1 MSNEPLNNYVDLVS
15 VTRGKVVENIHQGIA
30 IAMDSNYRII
40 KKWGDTST
48 EIFPRSALKPIQTF
62 GIVSTGTDKALKL
75 KDEQI
80 ALATSS
86 HHAEP
91 IHVDM
96 VKSWLKELKLE
107 EEDLTLGSAWP
118 LSSKRKDYILRHEG
132 RKSKLYNNC
141 SGKHCGQLSICIHQ
155 KFKTLNY
162 QDQKHSVQKL
172 FIQNLEKLSET
183 KINYIGIDGCGLPA
197 PSLPLERF
205 AFALTKFADPA
216 KLEGIDK
223 KAAIKVFECCVKYP
237 VLFGGSESVNSI
249 LTKSSKKRVLV
260 KNGADGVF
268 SAIIPDEK
276 MAIVVKIK
284 DGNTKAAEVAIAG
297 LLKDLKILNN
307 DEVKKLINQPIYNS
321 AGKKTGAIYWND
333 DVKN

>member
-1 MSNEPLNNYVDLVS
+1 MIEESKARFVDLVA
-15 VTRGKVVENIHQGIA
+15 VTRGEVIENIHQGIA
-30 IAMDSNYRII
+30 IAIDSNYRII
-40 KKWGDTST
+40 KQWGDTT
-48 EIFPRSALKPIQTF
+48 AEIFPRSALKPIQTF
-62 GIVSTGTDKALKL
+62 GIISTGADKALKL

-86 HHAEP
+86 HHAET

-96 VKSWLKELKLE
+96 VKLWLKELKLE

-118 LSSKRKDYILRHEG
+118 LSPKRKDYILRHEG
-132 RKSKLYNNC
+132 RKSKFYHNC
-141 SGKHCGQLSICIHQ
+141 SGKHCGQLSICVHQ

-162 QDQKHSVQKL
+162 QDPKHPVQKL

-183 KINYIGIDGCGLPA
+183 KINHIGIDGCGLPA

-205 AFALTKFADPA
+205 AYALTKFADPA
-216 KLEGIDK
+216 KLDGVDK
-223 KAAIKVFECCVKYP
+223 KAVMKVFECCVKFP

-249 LTKSSKKRVLV
+249 LTKSSKKKILV

-284 DGNTKAAEVAIAG
+284 DGNMTAAEIAIAG
-297 LLKDLKILNN
+297 LLRDLKILDN
-307 DEVKKLINQPIYNS
+307 DEVKKLISQPIINS
-321 AGKKTGAIYWND
+321 AGKRSGKMYWLGE
-333 DVKN
+333 

>member
-1 MSNEPLNNYVDLVS
+1 MIEGSKARFIDLVAA
-15 VTRGKVVENIHQGIA
+15 TRGEVIENIHQGIA
-30 IAMDSNYRII
+30 IAIDSNYRII
-40 KKWGDTST
+40 KKWGDTT
-48 EIFPRSALKPIQTF
+48 AEIFPRSALKPIQTF
-62 GIVSTGTDKALKL
+62 GIISTGTDKALKL

-86 HHAEP
+86 HHAET

-96 VKSWLKELKLE
+96 VKFWLKELKLD

-118 LSSKRKDYILRHEG
+118 LSPKRKDYILRHEG
-132 RKSKLYNNC
+132 RKSKFYHNC

-162 QDQKHSVQKL
+162 QDPKHPVQKL

-183 KINYIGIDGCGLPA
+183 KINHIGIDGCGLPA

-205 AFALTKFADPA
+205 AYALTKFADPA
-216 KLEGIDK
+216 KLDGVDK
-223 KAAIKVFECCVKYP
+223 KAVMKVFECCAKYP

-249 LTKSSKKRVLV
+249 LTKSSKKKILV

-268 SAIIPDEK
+268 SAIIPEEK

-284 DGNTKAAEVAIAG
+284 DGNMTAAEIAIAG
-297 LLKDLKILNN
+297 LLRDLKILDN
-307 DEVKKLINQPIYNS
+307 DEVKKLISQPIINS
-321 AGKKTGAIYWND
+321 AGKRSGKMYWLGE
-333 DVKN
+333 KY

>member
-1 MSNEPLNNYVDLVS
+1 MSEESKPKFVDLVA
-15 VTRGKVVENIHQGIA
+15 VTRGNVIENIHQGIA
-30 IAMDSNYRII
+30 IAIDSNYRII
-40 KKWGDTST
+40 KKWGDTT
-48 EIFPRSALKPIQTF
+48 AEIFPRSALKPIQTF
-62 GIVSTGTDKALKL
+62 GIISTGTDKALKL

-86 HHAEP
+86 HHAET

-96 VKSWLKELKLE
+96 VKLWLKELKLE

-118 LSSKRKDYILRHEG
+118 LSPKRKDYILRHEG
-132 RKSKLYNNC
+132 RKSKLYHNC
-141 SGKHCGQLSICIHQ
+141 SGKHCGQLSICVHQ

-162 QDQKHSVQKL
+162 QDPKHPVQKL

-183 KINYIGIDGCGLPA
+183 KINHIGIDGCGLPA

-205 AFALTKFADPA
+205 AYALTKFADPA
-216 KLEGIDK
+216 KLDGVDK
-223 KAAIKVFECCVKYP
+223 KAVMKVFECCVKYP

-249 LTKSSKKRVLV
+249 LTKSSKKKILV

-284 DGNTKAAEVAIAG
+284 DGNMTAAEIAIAG
-297 LLKDLKILNN
+297 LLRDLKILDN
-307 DEVKKLINQPIYNS
+307 DEVKKLISQPIINS
-321 AGKKTGAIYWND
+321 AGKRSGKMYWLGEQY
-333 DVKN
+333 

>member
-1 MSNEPLNNYVDLVS
+1 MIEESKARFVDLVAA
-15 VTRGKVVENIHQGIA
+15 TRGNVIENVHQGIA
-30 IAMDSNYRII
+30 IAIDSNYRII
-40 KKWGDTST
+40 KQWGDTT
-48 EIFPRSALKPIQTF
+48 AEIFPRSALKPIQTF
-62 GIVSTGTDKALKL
+62 GIISTGTDKALKL

-86 HHAEP
+86 HHAET

-96 VKSWLKELKLE
+96 VKLWLKELKLD

-118 LSSKRKDYILRHEG
+118 LSPKRKDYILRHEG
-132 RKSKLYNNC
+132 RKSKFYHNC
-141 SGKHCGQLSICIHQ
+141 SGKHCGQLSICIHK

-162 QDQKHSVQKL
+162 QDPKHPVQKL

-183 KINYIGIDGCGLPA
+183 KINHIGIDGCGLPA

-205 AFALTKFADPA
+205 AYALTKFADPE
-216 KLEGIDK
+216 KLDGVNK
-223 KAAIKVFECCVKYP
+223 KAVMKVFECCVKYP

-249 LTKSSKKRVLV
+249 LTKSSKKKILV

-284 DGNTKAAEVAIAG
+284 DGNMTAAEIAIAG
-297 LLKDLKILNN
+297 LLRDLKILDN
-307 DEVKKLINQPIYNS
+307 DEVKKLISQPIINS
-321 AGKKTGAIYWND
+321 AGKRSGKMYWLGEQY
-333 DVKN
+333 

>member
-1 MSNEPLNNYVDLVS
+1 MIEESKARFVDLVAA
-15 VTRGKVVENIHQGIA
+15 TRGEVIENIHQGIA
-30 IAMDSNYRII
+30 IAIDSNYRII
-40 KKWGDTST
+40 KQWGDTKT

-62 GIVSTGTDKALKL
+62 GIISTGADKALKL

-86 HHAEP
+86 HHAET

-96 VKSWLKELKLE
+96 VKLWLKELKLE

-118 LSSKRKDYILRHEG
+118 LSPKRKDYILRHEG
-132 RKSKLYNNC
+132 RKSKFYHNC
-141 SGKHCGQLSICIHQ
+141 SGKHCGQLSICIHK

-162 QDQKHSVQKL
+162 QDLKHPVQKL

-183 KINYIGIDGCGLPA
+183 KINHIGIDGCGLPA

-205 AFALTKFADPA
+205 AYALTKFADPA
-216 KLEGIDK
+216 KLDGVDK
-223 KAAIKVFECCVKYP
+223 KAVMKVFECCVKYP

-249 LTKSSKKRVLV
+249 LTKSSKKKILV

-284 DGNTKAAEVAIAG
+284 DGNMTAAEIAIAG
-297 LLKDLKILNN
+297 LLRDLKILDNN
-307 DEVKKLINQPIYNS
+307 EVKKLISQPIINS
-321 AGKKTGAIYWND
+321 AGKSSGKMYWLGE
-333 DVKN
+333 

>member
-1 MSNEPLNNYVDLVS
+1 MSNEPLNNYVDLVA
-15 VTRGKVVENIHQGIA
+15 VTRGKVVENMHQGIA

-40 KKWGDTST
+40 KKWGNTST

-62 GIVSTGTDKALKL
+62 GIISTGTDKGLKL
-75 KDEQI
+75 NDEQI

-91 IHVDM
+91 IHVEM
-96 VKSWLKELKLE
+96 IKSWLEVLKLE
-107 EEDLTLGSAWP
+107 EEDLTLGPAWP
-118 LSSKRKDYILRHEG
+118 ISLKRKDYILRHEG
-132 RKSKLYNNC
+132 RKSKIYNNC
-141 SGKHCGQLSICIHQ
+141 SGKHCGQLSICVHQ

-162 QDQKHSVQKL
+162 QDSKHPVQKL

-183 KINYIGIDGCGLPA
+183 KINHIGIDGCGLPA

-205 AFALTKFADPA
+205 TYALTKFADPT
-216 KLEGIDK
+216 KLEGVDK
-223 KAAIKVFECCVKYP
+223 KAVIKVVECCVKYP
-237 VLFGGSESVNSI
+237 TLFGGSESVNSI
-249 LTKSSKKRVLV
+249 LTKSSSKRVLV
-260 KNGADGVF
+260 KNGADGIF

-284 DGNTKAAEVAIAG
+284 DGNTKAAEVSIAG

-307 DEVKKLINQPIYNS
+307 DEVKKFINLPIINS
-321 AGKKTGAIYWND
+321 TGKKTGEMSWIGD
-333 DVKN
+333 F

>member
-1 MSNEPLNNYVDLVS
+1 MSEESKPKFVDLVA
-15 VTRGKVVENIHQGIA
+15 VTRGNVIENIHQGIA
-30 IAMDSNYRII
+30 IAIDSNYRII
-40 KKWGDTST
+40 KQWGDTT
-48 EIFPRSALKPIQTF
+48 AEIFPRSALKPIQTF
-62 GIVSTGTDKALKL
+62 GIISTGTDKALKL

-86 HHAEP
+86 HHAET

-96 VKSWLKELKLE
+96 VKLWLKELKLE

-118 LSSKRKDYILRHEG
+118 LSPKRKDYILRHEG
-132 RKSKLYNNC
+132 RKSKLYHNC
-141 SGKHCGQLSICIHQ
+141 SGKHCGQLSICVHQ

-162 QDQKHSVQKL
+162 QDPKHPVQKL

-183 KINYIGIDGCGLPA
+183 KINHIGIDGCGLPA

-205 AFALTKFADPA
+205 AYALTKFADPA
-216 KLEGIDK
+216 KLDGVDK
-223 KAAIKVFECCVKYP
+223 KAVMKVFECCVKYP

-249 LTKSSKKRVLV
+249 LTKSSKKKILV

-284 DGNTKAAEVAIAG
+284 DGNMTAAEIAIAG
-297 LLKDLKILNN
+297 LLRDLKILDN
-307 DEVKKLINQPIYNS
+307 DEVKKLISQPITNS
-321 AGKKTGAIYWND
+321 AGKRSGKMYWLGEQY
-333 DVKN
+333 

>member
-1 MSNEPLNNYVDLVS
+1 MIEGSKARFIDLVAA
-15 VTRGKVVENIHQGIA
+15 TRGEVIENIHQGIA
-30 IAMDSNYRII
+30 IAIDSNYRII
-40 KKWGDTST
+40 KQWGDTKT

-62 GIVSTGTDKALKL
+62 GIMSTGTDKALKL

-86 HHAEP
+86 HHAET

-96 VKSWLKELKLE
+96 VKLWLKELKLE

-118 LSSKRKDYILRHEG
+118 LSPKRKDYILRHEG
-132 RKSKLYNNC
+132 RKSKFYHNC

-162 QDQKHSVQKL
+162 QDPKHPVQKL

-183 KINYIGIDGCGLPA
+183 KINHIGIDGCGLPA

-205 AFALTKFADPA
+205 AYALTKFADPA
-216 KLEGIDK
+216 KLDGVDK
-223 KAAIKVFECCVKYP
+223 KAVMKVFECCVKFP

-249 LTKSSKKRVLV
+249 LTKSSKKKILI

-268 SAIIPDEK
+268 SAIIPEEK

-284 DGNTKAAEVAIAG
+284 DGNMTAAEIAIAG
-297 LLKDLKILNN
+297 LLRDLKILDN
-307 DEVKKLINQPIYNS
+307 DEVKKLISQPIINS
-321 AGKKTGAIYWND
+321 AGKSSGKMYWLGE
-333 DVKN
+333 

>member
-1 MSNEPLNNYVDLVS
+1 MIEGSKARFVDLVAA
-15 VTRGKVVENIHQGIA
+15 TRGEVIENIHQGIA
-30 IAMDSNYRII
+30 IAIDSNYRII
-40 KKWGDTST
+40 KQWGDTT
-48 EIFPRSALKPIQTF
+48 AEIFPRSALKPIQTF
-62 GIVSTGTDKALKL
+62 GIISTGTDKALKL

-86 HHAEP
+86 HHAET

-96 VKSWLKELKLE
+96 VKLWLKELKLE

-118 LSSKRKDYILRHEG
+118 LSPKRKDYILRHEG
-132 RKSKLYNNC
+132 RKSKFYHNC
-141 SGKHCGQLSICIHQ
+141 SGKHCGQLSICVHQ

-162 QDQKHSVQKL
+162 QDPKHPVQKL

-183 KINYIGIDGCGLPA
+183 KINHIGTDGCGLPA

-216 KLEGIDK
+216 KLDGVDK
-223 KAAIKVFECCVKYP
+223 KAVMKVFECCVKYP

-249 LTKSSKKRVLV
+249 LTKSSKKKILV

-268 SAIIPDEK
+268 SAIIPEEK

-284 DGNTKAAEVAIAG
+284 DGNMTAAEIAIAG
-297 LLKDLKILNN
+297 LLRDLKILDN
-307 DEVKKLINQPIYNS
+307 DEVKKLISQPIINS
-321 AGKKTGAIYWND
+321 AGKRSGKMYWLGG
-333 DVKN
+333 

>member
-1 MSNEPLNNYVDLVS
+1 MIEGSKARFVDLVAA
-15 VTRGKVVENIHQGIA
+15 TRGEVIENIHQGIA
-30 IAMDSNYRII
+30 IAIDSNYRII
-40 KKWGDTST
+40 KQWGDTT
-48 EIFPRSALKPIQTF
+48 AEIFPRSALKPIQTF
-62 GIVSTGTDKALKL
+62 GIISTGTDKALKL

-86 HHAEP
+86 HHAET

-96 VKSWLKELKLE
+96 VKLWLKELKLE

-118 LSSKRKDYILRHEG
+118 LSPKRKDYILRHEG
-132 RKSKLYNNC
+132 RKSKFYHNC
-141 SGKHCGQLSICIHQ
+141 SGKHCGQLSICIHK

-162 QDQKHSVQKL
+162 QDLKHPMLKL

-183 KINYIGIDGCGLPA
+183 KINHIGIDGCGLPA

-205 AFALTKFADPA
+205 AYALTKFADPA
-216 KLEGIDK
+216 KLDGVDK
-223 KAAIKVFECCVKYP
+223 KAVMKVFECCVKYP

-249 LTKSSKKRVLV
+249 LTKSSKKKILV

-268 SAIIPDEK
+268 SAIIPEEK

-284 DGNTKAAEVAIAG
+284 DGNMTAAEIAIAG
-297 LLKDLKILNN
+297 LLRDLKILDN
-307 DEVKKLINQPIYNS
+307 DEVKKLISQPIINS
-321 AGKKTGAIYWND
+321 AGKRSGKMYWLGG
-333 DVKN
+333 

>member
-1 MSNEPLNNYVDLVS
+1 MSDESLNNKYVDLVAA
-15 VTRGKVVENIHQGIA
+15 TRGEVIENIHQGIA
-30 IAMDSNYRII
+30 IAIDSNYRII
-40 KKWGDTST
+40 KQWGDTST
-48 EIFPRSALKPIQTF
+48 EIFPRSALKPIQAF
-62 GIVSTGTDKALKL
+62 GIITTGTDKGLKL

-86 HHAEP
+86 HHAETV
-91 IHVDM
+91 HLDM
-96 VKSWLKELKLE
+96 VKLWLKELGLD

-118 LSSKRKDYILRHEG
+118 LSPKRKDYILRNEG
-132 RKSKLYNNC
+132 RKSKIYHNC
-141 SGKHCGQLSICIHQ
+141 SGKHCGQLSICVHQ

-162 QDQKHSVQKL
+162 QDPKHPVQKL

-183 KINYIGIDGCGLPA
+183 KINHIGIDGCGLPA

-205 AFALTKFADPA
+205 AYALTKFADPA
-216 KLEGIDK
+216 KLEGVDK
-223 KAAIKVFECCVKYP
+223 KAVMKVFECCVKYP

-249 LTKSSKKRVLV
+249 LTKSSKKKILV

-284 DGNTKAAEVAIAG
+284 DGNMKAAEVAIAG
-297 LLKDLKILNN
+297 LLKDLKILDNE
-307 DEVKKLINQPIYNS
+307 EVKKLIDQPIMNS
-321 AGKKTGAIYWND
+321 AGKKSGKMYWIGSN
-333 DVKN
+333 

>member
-1 MSNEPLNNYVDLVS
+1 MSEESKPKFVDLVA
-15 VTRGKVVENIHQGIA
+15 VTRGNVIENIHQGIA
-30 IAMDSNYRII
+30 IAIDSNYRII
-40 KKWGDTST
+40 KQWGDTT
-48 EIFPRSALKPIQTF
+48 AEIFPRSALKPIQTF
-62 GIVSTGTDKALKL
+62 GIISAGTDKALKL

-86 HHAEP
+86 HHAET

-96 VKSWLKELKLE
+96 VKLWLKELKLE

-118 LSSKRKDYILRHEG
+118 LSPKRKDYILRHEG
-132 RKSKLYNNC
+132 RKSKLYHNC
-141 SGKHCGQLSICIHQ
+141 SGKHCGQLSICVHQ

-162 QDQKHSVQKL
+162 QDPKHPVQKL

-183 KINYIGIDGCGLPA
+183 KINHIGIDGCGLPA

-205 AFALTKFADPA
+205 AYALTKFADPA
-216 KLEGIDK
+216 KLDGVDK
-223 KAAIKVFECCVKYP
+223 KAVMKVFECCVKFP

-249 LTKSSKKRVLV
+249 LTKSSKKKILV

-284 DGNTKAAEVAIAG
+284 DGNMTAAEIAIAG
-297 LLKDLKILNN
+297 LLRDLKILDN
-307 DEVKKLINQPIYNS
+307 DEVKKLISQPIINS
-321 AGKKTGAIYWND
+321 AGKRSGKMYWLGE
-333 DVKN
+333 

>member
-1 MSNEPLNNYVDLVS
+1 MSEESKPRFVDLVAA
-15 VTRGKVVENIHQGIA
+15 TRGEVIENIHQGIA
-30 IAMDSNYRII
+30 IAIDSNYRII
-40 KKWGDTST
+40 KKWGDTT
-48 EIFPRSALKPIQTF
+48 AEIFPRSALKPIQTF
-62 GIVSTGTDKALKL
+62 GIISTGTDKALKL

-86 HHAEP
+86 HHAET

-96 VKSWLKELKLE
+96 VKLWLKELKLE

-118 LSSKRKDYILRHEG
+118 LSPKRKDYILRHEG
-132 RKSKLYNNC
+132 RKSKFYHNC

-162 QDQKHSVQKL
+162 QDPKHPVQKL

-183 KINYIGIDGCGLPA
+183 KINHIGIDGCGLPA

-205 AFALTKFADPA
+205 AYALTKFADPA
-216 KLEGIDK
+216 KLDGVDK
-223 KAAIKVFECCVKYP
+223 KAVMKVFECCVKYP

-249 LTKSSKKRVLV
+249 LTKSSKKKILV

-284 DGNTKAAEVAIAG
+284 DGNMTAAEIAIAG
-297 LLKDLKILNN
+297 LLRDLKILDN
-307 DEVKKLINQPIYNS
+307 DEVKKLISQPIINS
-321 AGKKTGAIYWND
+321 AGKRSGKMYWLGEQY
-333 DVKN
+333 

>member
-1 MSNEPLNNYVDLVS
+1 MSEESKPKFVDLVA
-15 VTRGKVVENIHQGIA
+15 VTRGNVIENIHQGIA
-30 IAMDSNYRII
+30 IAIDSNYRII
-40 KKWGDTST
+40 KKWGDTT
-48 EIFPRSALKPIQTF
+48 AEIFPRSALKPIQTF
-62 GIVSTGTDKALKL
+62 GIISTGTDKALKL

-86 HHAEP
+86 HHAET

-96 VKSWLKELKLE
+96 VKLWLKELKLE

-118 LSSKRKDYILRHEG
+118 LSPKRKDYILRHEG
-132 RKSKLYNNC
+132 RKSKLYHNC
-141 SGKHCGQLSICIHQ
+141 SGKHCGQLSICVHQ

-162 QDQKHSVQKL
+162 QDPKHPVQKL

-183 KINYIGIDGCGLPA
+183 KINHIGIDGCGLPA

-205 AFALTKFADPA
+205 AYALTKFADPA
-216 KLEGIDK
+216 KLDGVDK
-223 KAAIKVFECCVKYP
+223 KAVMKVFECCVKFP

-249 LTKSSKKRVLV
+249 LTKSSKKKILV

-284 DGNTKAAEVAIAG
+284 DGNMTAAEIAIAG
-297 LLKDLKILNN
+297 LLRDLKILDN
-307 DEVKKLINQPIYNS
+307 DEVKKLISQPITNS
-321 AGKKTGAIYWND
+321 AGKRSGKMYWLGEQY
-333 DVKN
+333 

>member
-1 MSNEPLNNYVDLVS
+1 MIEESKARFVDLVAA
-15 VTRGKVVENIHQGIA
+15 TRGNVIENVHQGIA
-30 IAMDSNYRII
+30 IAIDSNYRII
-40 KKWGDTST
+40 KQWGDTT
-48 EIFPRSALKPIQTF
+48 AEIFPRSALKPIQTF
-62 GIVSTGTDKALKL
+62 GIISTGTDKALKL

-86 HHAEP
+86 HHAET

-96 VKSWLKELKLE
+96 VKLWLKELKLE

-118 LSSKRKDYILRHEG
+118 LSPKRKDYILRHEG
-132 RKSKLYNNC
+132 RKSKFYHNC
-141 SGKHCGQLSICIHQ
+141 SGKHCGQLSICIHK

-162 QDQKHSVQKL
+162 QDPKHPVQKL

-183 KINYIGIDGCGLPA
+183 KINHIGIDGCGLPA

-205 AFALTKFADPA
+205 AYALTKFADPA
-216 KLEGIDK
+216 KLDGVDK
-223 KAAIKVFECCVKYP
+223 KAVMKVFECCVKYP

-249 LTKSSKKRVLV
+249 LTKSSKKKILV

-268 SAIIPDEK
+268 SAIVPDEK

-284 DGNTKAAEVAIAG
+284 DGNMTAAEIAIAG
-297 LLKDLKILNN
+297 LLRDLKILDNN
-307 DEVKKLINQPIYNS
+307 EVKKLISQPIINS
-321 AGKKTGAIYWND
+321 AGKRSGKMYWLGE
-333 DVKN
+333 

>member
-1 MSNEPLNNYVDLVS
+1 MSEESKPKFIDLVA
-15 VTRGKVVENIHQGIA
+15 VTRGEVIENIHQGIA
-30 IAMDSNYRII
+30 IAIDSNYRII
-40 KKWGDTST
+40 KKWGDTT
-48 EIFPRSALKPIQTF
+48 AEIFPRSALKPIQTF
-62 GIVSTGTDKALKL
+62 GIISTGTDKALKL

-86 HHAEP
+86 HHAET

-96 VKSWLKELKLE
+96 VKLWLKELKLD

-118 LSSKRKDYILRHEG
+118 LSPKRKDYILRHEG
-132 RKSKLYNNC
+132 RKSKLYHNC
-141 SGKHCGQLSICIHQ
+141 SGKHCGQLSICVQQ

-162 QDQKHSVQKL
+162 QDPKHPVQKL

-183 KINYIGIDGCGLPA
+183 KINHIGIDGCGLPA

-216 KLEGIDK
+216 KLDGVDK
-223 KAAIKVFECCVKYP
+223 KAVMKVFECCVKYP

-249 LTKSSKKRVLV
+249 LTKSSKKKILV

-268 SAIIPDEK
+268 SAIIPEEK

-284 DGNTKAAEVAIAG
+284 DGNMTAAEIAIAG
-297 LLKDLKILNN
+297 LLRDLKILDN
-307 DEVKKLINQPIYNS
+307 DEVKKLISQPIINS
-321 AGKKTGAIYWND
+321 AGKRSGKMYWLGE
-333 DVKN
+333 

>member
-1 MSNEPLNNYVDLVS
+1 MIEGSKARFVDLVAA
-15 VTRGKVVENIHQGIA
+15 TRGEVIENIHQGIA
-30 IAMDSNYRII
+30 IAIDSNYRII
-40 KKWGDTST
+40 KQWGDTT
-48 EIFPRSALKPIQTF
+48 AEIFPRSALKPIQTF
-62 GIVSTGTDKALKL
+62 GIISTGTDKALKL

-86 HHAEP
+86 HHAET

-96 VKSWLKELKLE
+96 VKLWLKELKLE

-118 LSSKRKDYILRHEG
+118 LSPKRKDYILRHEG
-132 RKSKLYNNC
+132 RKSKFYHNC

-162 QDQKHSVQKL
+162 QDPKHPVQKL

-183 KINYIGIDGCGLPA
+183 KINHIGIDGCGLPA

-205 AFALTKFADPA
+205 AYALTKFADPA
-216 KLEGIDK
+216 KLDGVDK
-223 KAAIKVFECCVKYP
+223 KAVMKVFECCVKYP

-249 LTKSSKKRVLV
+249 LTKSGKKKILV

-268 SAIIPDEK
+268 SAIIPEEK

-284 DGNTKAAEVAIAG
+284 DGNMTAAEIAIAG
-297 LLKDLKILNN
+297 LLRDLKILDN
-307 DEVKKLINQPIYNS
+307 DEVKKLISQPIINS
-321 AGKKTGAIYWND
+321 AGKRSGKMYWLGE
-333 DVKN
+333 

>member
-1 MSNEPLNNYVDLVS
+1 MSEESKPRFVDLVAA
-15 VTRGKVVENIHQGIA
+15 TRGEVIENIHQGIA
-30 IAMDSNYRII
+30 IAIDSNYRII
-40 KKWGDTST
+40 KKWGDTT
-48 EIFPRSALKPIQTF
+48 AEIFPRSALKPIQTF
-62 GIVSTGTDKALKL
+62 GIISTGTDKALKL

-86 HHAEP
+86 HHAET

-96 VKSWLKELKLE
+96 VKFWLKELKLD

-118 LSSKRKDYILRHEG
+118 LSPKRKDYILRHEG
-132 RKSKLYNNC
+132 RKSKFYHNC

-162 QDQKHSVQKL
+162 QDPKHPVQKL

-183 KINYIGIDGCGLPA
+183 KINHIGIDGCGLPA

-205 AFALTKFADPA
+205 AYALTKFADPA
-216 KLEGIDK
+216 KLDGVDK
-223 KAAIKVFECCVKYP
+223 KAVMKVFECCVKYP

-249 LTKSSKKRVLV
+249 LTKSSKKKILV

-268 SAIIPDEK
+268 SAIIPEEK

-284 DGNTKAAEVAIAG
+284 DGNMTAAEIAIAG
-297 LLKDLKILNN
+297 LLRDLKILDN
-307 DEVKKLINQPIYNS
+307 DEVKKLISQPIINS
-321 AGKKTGAIYWND
+321 AGKRSGKMYWLGEQY
-333 DVKN
+333 

>member
-1 MSNEPLNNYVDLVS
+1 MNEESKPKFVDLVA
-15 VTRGKVVENIHQGIA
+15 VTRGNVIENIHQGIA
-30 IAMDSNYRII
+30 IAIDSNYRII
-40 KKWGDTST
+40 KQWGDTKT

-62 GIVSTGTDKALKL
+62 GIISTGTDKALKL

-86 HHAEP
+86 HHAETVH
-91 IHVDM
+91 IEM
-96 VKSWLKELKLE
+96 VKLWLKDLKLD

-118 LSSKRKDYILRHEG
+118 LSPKRKDYILRHEG
-132 RKSKLYNNC
+132 RKSKFYHNC
-141 SGKHCGQLSICIHQ
+141 SGKHCGQLSICIHK

-162 QDQKHSVQKL
+162 QDPKHPVQKL

-183 KINYIGIDGCGLPA
+183 KINHIGIDGCGLPA

-205 AFALTKFADPA
+205 AYALTKFADPE
-216 KLEGIDK
+216 KLDGVNK
-223 KAAIKVFECCVKYP
+223 KAVIKVFECCVKYP

-249 LTKSSKKRVLV
+249 LTKSSKKKILV

-284 DGNTKAAEVAIAG
+284 DGNMTAAEIAIAG
-297 LLKDLKILNN
+297 LLRDLKILDNN
-307 DEVKKLINQPIYNS
+307 EVKKLISQPIINS
-321 AGKKTGAIYWND
+321 AGKRSGKMFWLGE
-333 DVKN
+333 

>member
-1 MSNEPLNNYVDLVS
+1 MGEESQTRFADLVA
-15 VTRGKVVENIHQGIA
+15 VTRGDVIENIHQGVAIA
-30 IAMDSNYRII
+30 IDSNYRII
-40 KKWGDTST
+40 KQWGDTQT

-62 GIVSTGTDKALKL
+62 GIITTGTDKALKL

-86 HHAEP
+86 HHAETV
-91 IHVDM
+91 HVDM
-96 VKSWLKELKLE
+96 IKLWLKELKLDE
-107 EEDLTLGSAWP
+107 DDLTLGSAWP
-118 LSSKRKDYILRHEG
+118 LSPKRKDYIVRHEG
-132 RKSKLYNNC
+132 RKSKVYHNC

-162 QDQKHSVQKL
+162 QDPKHPVQKL

-183 KINYIGIDGCGLPA
+183 KINHIGIDGCGLPA
-197 PSLPLERF
+197 PSLALERF
-205 AFALTKFADPA
+205 AYALTKFADPT

-249 LTKSSKKRVLV
+249 LTKSSKKRILV

-268 SAIIPDEK
+268 SAIVPEEK

-284 DGNTKAAEVAIAG
+284 DGNMKAAEIAIAG
-297 LLKDLKILNN
+297 LLRDLKILQN
-307 DEVKKLINQPIYNS
+307 DEVKKLINQPILNS
-321 AGKKTGAIYWND
+321 AGKRSGKMYWISEN
-333 DVKN
+333 

>member
-1 MSNEPLNNYVDLVS
+1 MIEESKARFVDLVAA
-15 VTRGKVVENIHQGIA
+15 TRGEVIENIHQGIA
-30 IAMDSNYRII
+30 IAIDSNYRII
-40 KKWGDTST
+40 KQWGDTT
-48 EIFPRSALKPIQTF
+48 AEIFPRSALKPIQTF
-62 GIVSTGTDKALKL
+62 GIISTGTDKALKL

-86 HHAEP
+86 HHAET

-96 VKSWLKELKLE
+96 VKLWLKELKLE

-118 LSSKRKDYILRHEG
+118 LSPKRKDYILRHEG
-132 RKSKLYNNC
+132 RKSKLYHNC
-141 SGKHCGQLSICIHQ
+141 SGKHCGQLSICVQQ

-162 QDQKHSVQKL
+162 QDPKHPVQKL

-183 KINYIGIDGCGLPA
+183 KINHIGIDGCGLPA

-205 AFALTKFADPA
+205 AYALTKFADPA
-216 KLEGIDK
+216 KLDGVDK
-223 KAAIKVFECCVKYP
+223 KAVMKVFECCVKYP

-249 LTKSSKKRVLV
+249 LTKSSKKKILV

-268 SAIIPDEK
+268 SAIIPEEK

-284 DGNTKAAEVAIAG
+284 DGNMTAAEIAIAG
-297 LLKDLKILNN
+297 LLRDLKILDN
-307 DEVKKLINQPIYNS
+307 DEVKKLISQPIINS
-321 AGKKTGAIYWND
+321 EGKRSGKMYWLGE
-333 DVKN
+333 

>member
-1 MSNEPLNNYVDLVS
+1 MIEGSKARFVDLVAA
-15 VTRGKVVENIHQGIA
+15 TRGEVIENIHQGIA
-30 IAMDSNYRII
+30 IAIDSNYRII
-40 KKWGDTST
+40 KQWGDTKT

-62 GIVSTGTDKALKL
+62 GIISTGTDKALKL

-86 HHAEP
+86 HHAET

-96 VKSWLKELKLE
+96 VKLWLKELKLE

-118 LSSKRKDYILRHEG
+118 LSPKRKDYILRHDG
-132 RKSKLYNNC
+132 RKSKFYHNC
-141 SGKHCGQLSICIHQ
+141 SGKHCGQLSICIHK

-162 QDQKHSVQKL
+162 QDPKHPVQKL
-172 FIQNLEKLSET
+172 FFQNLEKLSET
-183 KINYIGIDGCGLPA
+183 KINHIGIDGCGLPA

-205 AFALTKFADPA
+205 AYALTKFADPE
-216 KLEGIDK
+216 KLDGVDK
-223 KAAIKVFECCVKYP
+223 KAVMKVFECCVKFP

-249 LTKSSKKRVLV
+249 LTKSSKKKILV

-284 DGNTKAAEVAIAG
+284 DGNMTAAEIAIAG
-297 LLKDLKILNN
+297 LLRDLKILDN
-307 DEVKKLINQPIYNS
+307 DEVKKLISQPIVNS
-321 AGKKTGAIYWND
+321 AGKSSGKMYWLGE
-333 DVKN
+333 

>member
-1 MSNEPLNNYVDLVS
+1 MIEGSKARFIDLVAA
-15 VTRGKVVENIHQGIA
+15 TRGEVIENIHQGIA
-30 IAMDSNYRII
+30 IAIDSNYRII
-40 KKWGDTST
+40 KQWGDTKT

-62 GIVSTGTDKALKL
+62 GIMSTGTDKALKL

-86 HHAEP
+86 HHAET

-96 VKSWLKELKLE
+96 VKLWLKELKLE

-118 LSSKRKDYILRHEG
+118 LSPKRKDYILRHEG
-132 RKSKLYNNC
+132 RKSKLYHNC
-141 SGKHCGQLSICIHQ
+141 SGKHCGQLSICVHQ

-162 QDQKHSVQKL
+162 QDLKHPVQKL

-183 KINYIGIDGCGLPA
+183 KINHIGIDGCGLPA

-205 AFALTKFADPA
+205 AYALTKFADPA
-216 KLEGIDK
+216 KLDGVDK
-223 KAAIKVFECCVKYP
+223 KAVMKVFECCVKYP
-237 VLFGGSESVNSI
+237 LLFGGSESVNSI
-249 LTKSSKKRVLV
+249 LTKSSKKKILI

-268 SAIIPDEK
+268 SAIIPEEK

-284 DGNTKAAEVAIAG
+284 DGNMTAAEIAIAG
-297 LLKDLKILNN
+297 LLRDLKILDN
-307 DEVKKLINQPIYNS
+307 DEVKKLISQPIINS
-321 AGKKTGAIYWND
+321 AGKRSGKMYWLGE
-333 DVKN
+333 KY